1 MKIVNTNIGTTKTL
15 VSICLLALAAWL
27 PGAGLHAA
35 PVADAQLE
43 HAGTFNGTA
52 VRYVSRIET
61 IPVRDGDAGADLVV
75 MSHAATG
82 ADADPARPVLFAF
95 NGGPISASLYLH
107 AGALGPRRMA
117 FPDDLDADPATFESA
132 PNPHAILDVADIVLF
147 DPAGT
152 GFSRVADGT
161 DTTHFHS
168 VEADAR
174 QLVLMIE
181 AWSRRHGR
189 EASPKYLLGESYGTL
204 RAAAAAHQMQMRD
217 TPMRVDGVFLLGQA
231 LNIIEYAQREQN
243 IISYVVSLP
252 TVAAI
257 AWHHGRAETGGLA
270 FEPWLDEVRT
280 WARTEYLTALF
291 QGQFLPEPE
300 RRRIAAQLQAYTGVD
315 AEVLLREDLKLTK
328 NEHRVELLRDRGQV
342 LGVYDARYAG
352 PPDPARPSPAA
363 TDPSGVTGPAFR
375 RGLEDLLRTQF
386 GVEDASAY
394 RNSADIGG
402 IDAWTWG
409 RATSPFGDWPYM
421 EWIREV
427 MAANPDF
434 RVVMGHGHHDTAT
447 TTGASDY
454 AVAHSGWPLDR
465 VRSVYY
471 LGGHMPYTIEA
482 SLAQFADDLRTFV
495 GAP

>member
-1 MKIVNTNIGTTKTL
+1 MKTL
-15 VSICLLALAAWL
+15 ACTCLIALSAWL
-27 PGAGLHAA
+27 PVAA
-35 PVADAQLE
+35 QASPVADARIE
-43 HAGTFNGTA
+43 HAGTFGGTP
-52 VRYVSRIET
+52 VRYVSQIET
-61 IPVRDGDAGADLVV
+61 IRVRDGGAEADLVV
-75 MSHAATG
+75 MSHVAAG
-82 ADADPARPVLFAF
+82 GDAARPVLFAF
-95 NGGPISASLYLH
+95 NGGPISASFYLH
-107 AGALGPRRMA
+107 AGALGPLRVA
-117 FPDDLDADPATFESA
+117 FPDDLDADPATFGTV

-152 GFSRVADGT
+152 GFSRVAEGT
-161 DTTHFHS
+161 AAEHFRS

-181 AWSRRHGR
+181 AWSQRHGR
-189 EASPKYLLGESYGTL
+189 LASPKYLLGESYGTL
-204 RAAAAAHQMQMRD
+204 RAAAAAHQMQFRD
-217 TPMRVDGVFLLGQA
+217 TPLRIDGVFLLGQA
-231 LNIIEYAQREQN
+231 LNIIEYAQRDNN
-243 IISYVVSLP
+243 IVSYVVSLP

-257 AWHHGRAETGGLA
+257 AWHHGRAETAGRA
-270 FEPWLDEVRT
+270 FEPWLDEVRL

-300 RRRIAAQLQAYTGVD
+300 RRRIARRLQAYTGVD
-315 AEVLLREDLKLTK
+315 AQVLLREDLKLTK
-328 NEHRVELLRDRGQV
+328 DEHRVELLRDEGQV

-375 RGLEDLLRTQF
+375 RGLEELLRTQF
-386 GVEDASAY
+386 GVEDASDY
-394 RNSADIGG
+394 RGSADIGG

-409 RATSPFGDWPYM
+409 RSTSPFGDWPYM

-427 MAANPDF
+427 MAANPGF
-434 RVVMGHGHHDTAT
+434 RVVMAHGHHDTAT

-482 SLAQFADDLRTFV
+482 SLAQFADDLRALMS
-495 GAP
+495 GP

>member
-1 MKIVNTNIGTTKTL
+1 MKTL
-15 VSICLLALAAWL
+15 ASTCLLLLAAWL
-27 PGAGLHAA
+27 PAAALKAA
-35 PVADAQLE
+35 PVADARLE
-43 HAGTFNGTA
+43 HTGTFGGTP
-52 VRYVSRIET
+52 VRYVSQIET
-61 IPVRDGDAGADLVV
+61 IRVRDGEAAADLVV
-75 MSHAATG
+75 MSHVAAG
-82 ADADPARPVLFAF
+82 ADAARPVLFAF

-107 AGALGPRRMA
+107 AGALGPRRVA
-117 FPDDLDADPATFESA
+117 FPDALDADPAAFEVA

-152 GFSRVADGT
+152 GFSRVAEGT
-161 DTTHFHS
+161 GAGHFHS
-168 VEADAR
+168 VDADAR
-174 QLVLMIE
+174 QLVLTIE
-181 AWSRRHGR
+181 AWAQRHGR

-204 RAAAAAHQMQMRD
+204 RAAAAAHQMQFRD
-217 TPMRVDGVFLLGQA
+217 PPMRIDGVFLLGQA
-231 LNIIEYAQREQN
+231 LNIIEYAQRDAN
-243 IISYVVSLP
+243 IVSYVVSLP

-270 FEPWLDEVRT
+270 FEPWLDEVRE
-280 WARTEYLTALF
+280 WARTEYLPALF
-291 QGQFLPEPE
+291 QGQFLPEE
-300 RRRIAAQLQAYTGVD
+300 EKRRIARRLQAYTGVD
-315 AEVLLREDLKLTK
+315 AAVLLREDLKLTK
-328 NEHRVELLRDRGQV
+328 DEHRVELLRDEGRV

-394 RNSADIGG
+394 RNSAGIGG
-402 IDAWTWG
+402 LDAWDWG
-409 RATSPFGDWPYM
+409 GGASPFGDWPYM
-421 EWIREV
+421 ERIREV
-427 MAANPDF
+427 MAANPGF

-482 SLAQFADDLRTFV
+482 SLAQFADDLRALV
-495 GAP
+495 SGP